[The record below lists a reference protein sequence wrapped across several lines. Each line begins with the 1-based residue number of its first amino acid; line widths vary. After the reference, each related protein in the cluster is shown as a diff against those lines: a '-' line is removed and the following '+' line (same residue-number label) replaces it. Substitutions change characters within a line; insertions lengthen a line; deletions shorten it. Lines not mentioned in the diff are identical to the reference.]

1 MKGKLL
7 QIDLIGVPGCGKTT
21 VKLILQDLF
30 TDTLLLSTNNRP
42 VYSDDEGGWSLRK
55 SVFVVF
61 YSLEV
66 LFLWLF
72 FGFFFTGNRRGKIYS
87 LLKEKYILSVIAK
100 QDGFITEGVFHQMT
114 RFRSLFLLRVFVS
127 LNYIGKNAIVV
138 YLRVADEQ
146 VARQQLGRVGLA
158 APREAAINRGRVGV
172 RARREI
178 IERFLN
184 FLEKKWIGG
193 NVVTVNVDGDDTP
206 TMVACKVKARVEG
219 ILWARSKKS
228 DE

>member
-1 MKGKLL
+1 
-7 QIDLIGVPGCGKTT
+7 
-21 VKLILQDLF
+21 
-30 TDTLLLSTNNRP
+30 
-42 VYSDDEGGWSLRK
+42 
-55 SVFVVF
+55 
-61 YSLEV
+61 
-66 LFLWLF
+66 
-72 FGFFFTGNRRGKIYS
+72 
-87 LLKEKYILSVIAK
+87 
-100 QDGFITEGVFHQMT
+100 
-114 RFRSLFLLRVFVS
+114 
-127 LNYIGKNAIVV
+127 
-138 YLRVADEQ
+138 
-146 VARQQLGRVGLA
+146 VGLA

-219 ILWARSKKS
+219 ILWARSKKL